1 MVARWILSR
10 RVLRGEEKQT
20 AIRLRD
26 LAFFGVWQGV
36 GRGGARRGL
45 SKGDESVSL
54 VHFFSL
60 FLVLLLNISRF
71 IFVYII

>member
-26 LAFFGVWQGV
+26 LAFLGVWQGGV
-36 GRGGARRGL
+36 RGDFLRGM
-45 SKGDESVSL
+45 KVYPL
-54 VHFFSL
+54 VHFFLS
-60 FLVLLLNISRF
+60 FWYF
-71 IFVYII
+71 C